1 VLGGAFNPPHL
12 GHLVLAQEA
21 MWQLGLDAVVFVP
34 TGEPAHKEI
43 EDDPGRDVRLEMTRL
58 AVGDAEGMSVSDA
71 EVVREGPSYSFETLE
86 LLAEQDP
93 DTELCLLMGAD
104 AAVGFGDWKK
114 PERIVE
120 LATLGV
126 AGRTGIED
134 GAVRESLAEA
144 GAGDR
149 VETFEMPTIEISSSA
164 LRRRVAQGE
173 PVRFLVPAA
182 VAELIASRGLYA

>member
-93 DTELCLLMGAD
+93 DIELCLLMGAD